1 MTLAHLFLMDWRS
14 SHLLAQSRD
23 VSRCFNY
30 SLAAVMVV
38 VEFGAEGFEHGHK
51 GGDWGRT
58 VSYLVVAAR
67 VLDPCHCRLN
77 YSM

>member
-1 MTLAHLFLMDWRS
+1 MDWRS

-30 SLAAVMVV
+30 SLAAVMVF

-51 GGDWGRT
+51 GGDLGRT
-58 VSYLVVAAR
+58 VSCFFIVAVR
-67 VLDPCHCRLN
+67 VLDACHDGLN